1 MDKSPISLI
10 QWLPASEYQETQAIL
25 SSYAQTVNMF
35 HRSVELA
42 ADAQSAV
49 SEWLNGNMNA
59 QYCFIGTHG
68 NADLIG
74 SSKQAGAFATWDEVW
89 SWFEPH
95 RLMGGLWLGA
105 CQSSSAAEPFSRLLS
120 TSGNVIPYFYGF
132 AEKIYP
138 PEIEAILG
146 SLIKFSDGDH
156 LTDLASELNVL
167 RSAVPATKVELYYP
181 AATRNGAAR
190 YVNVDRFQEEVGIT
204 FSEFLD
210 QNASRGTNR

>member
-1 MDKSPISLI
+1 
-10 QWLPASEYQETQAIL
+10 
-25 SSYAQTVNMF
+25 MF

-49 SEWLNGNMNA
+49 SEWLNGNTNA

-68 NADLIG
+68 NTDLIG
-74 SSKQAGAFATWDEVW
+74 SSSQAGAFVSWDEVW
-89 SWFEPH
+89 SWFSPH
-95 RLMGGLWLGA
+95 RLLGGLWLGA
-105 CQSSSAAEPFSRLLS
+105 CKSSSAAEAFSRLLS
-120 TSGNVIPYFYGF
+120 TQGNVIPYFYGF
-132 AEKIYP
+132 AEEIYP

-146 SLIKFSDGDH
+146 SLIEFSDADH

-167 RSAVPATKVELYYP
+167 RSAVPGTKVELYYP

-190 YVNVDRFQEEVGIT
+190 YVNFDRFEDEVGIT

-210 QNASRGTNR
+210 RNGSRGTNR